1 MVGRRAATYPA
12 VSRRGDSPRDRGA
25 LPALDLVLAHDESG
39 SVSRA
44 GAGHMAAMR
53 LEAARLAVALL
64 LALDASTRIAYV
76 GFSAADRSREI
87 PLARID
93 TEQDHRDVVSR
104 IEAATFETG
113 WTDYGSALRSVI
125 DVLADGDAA
134 YGWPPYR
141 VESRT
146 VAVLFLSDGLPA
158 ADPYRV
164 PDAQQLREL
173 RAAGGVYQRLAER
186 RWPVFTVGIGRAAR
200 HPDVAAVLA
209 DMARATRGRSIVAAT
224 VEELLGAYAAVIAEL
239 GGQRWTPCEPA
250 APAPVVRRFE
260 LPPGLRRAT
269 FAAVRS
275 HTSQSL
281 LVVDP
286 GGKVVDG
293 AGRVVGARFENV
305 TIAEPC
311 AGRWTATVMGAGQAS
326 VGLLTSGGA
335 EPAEQGGAER
345 E

>member
-12 VSRRGDSPRDRGA
+12 ISRRGDSPRDRRA

-39 SVSRA
+39 SISRA
-44 GAGHMAAMR
+44 GAGHLAAMS

-76 GFSAADRSREI
+76 GFSGADRSREL
-87 PLARID
+87 PLARLN
-93 TEQDHRDVVSR
+93 TERDHRKVVSR

-141 VESRT
+141 VEGRT

-158 ADPYRV
+158 ADPHRV
-164 PDAQQLREL
+164 PDREQLREL
-173 RAAGGVYQRLAER
+173 RADGGVYQRLAER

-200 HPDVAAVLA
+200 HPDAATILD
-209 DMARATRGRSIVAAT
+209 DMARATRGRSVVAAT
-224 VEELLGAYAAVIAEL
+224 VEELLAAYVAVIAEL
-239 GGQRWTPCEPA
+239 GGQRWTPCDPA

-260 LPPGLRRAT
+260 LRPGLRRAT

-286 GGKVVDG
+286 GGNVVDG
-293 AGRVVGARFENV
+293 AIRVAAARFENV
-305 TIAEPC
+305 TIADPC
-311 AGRWTATVMGAGQAS
+311 AGLWSATVVGAGQAS
-326 VGLLTSGGA
+326 IGLLTSGGA
-335 EPAEQGGAER
+335 EPAEQGGADR